1 MNKAPLIAAA
11 AVLLS
16 LAACENK
23 PEEVTS
29 TAPDPQAEALK
40 NAPKVELPPAIKA
53 SVSMRCKD
61 NSIVFAD
68 FYQGEKQVLVKDAKD
83 GPGTMLKAP
92 NAGEPFVADGGYKVT
107 GNEKTATIEI
117 PGKGSR
123 VCHSA

>member
-1 MNKAPLIAAA
+1 MNKAPIFAAA

-23 PEEVTS
+23 PEEVS
-29 TAPDPQAEALK
+29 GTAPDPQAEALK
-40 NAPKVELPPAIKA
+40 NAPKVELPPSIET

-61 NSIVFAD
+61 NSVVFAD
-68 FYQGEKQVLVKDAKD
+68 FYKGAKQVLIKETKD

-92 NAGEPFVADGGYKVT
+92 EAGQPFVADGGFKVT
-107 GNEKTATIEI
+107 GTAKNATIEI

-123 VCHSA
+123 ACHG

>member
-1 MNKAPLIAAA
+1 MKKAPFFAAA

-29 TAPDPQAEALK
+29 VTSDPQAEALK
-40 NAPKVELPPAIKA
+40 NAPKVELPPSIES

-68 FYQGEKQVLVKDAKD
+68 FYKGAKQVLVKETKD

-92 NAGEPFVADGGYKVT
+92 EAGQPFVAEGGYKVT
-107 GNEKTATIEI
+107 GTAKSATIEI

-123 VCHSA
+123 VCHA

>member
-1 MNKAPLIAAA
+1 MKKAPIFAAA
-11 AVLLS
+11 AVLFS
-16 LAACENK
+16 LAACEQK

-29 TAPDPQAEALK
+29 VSKDPQAEALK
-40 NAPKVELPPAIKA
+40 NAPKVELPPSIAA

-68 FYQGEKQVLVKDAKD
+68 FYQGDKQVLIKETKD

-92 NAGEPFVADGGYKVT
+92 AAGEPFVAEGGFKVT
-107 GNEKTATIEI
+107 GTSKNATIEI

-123 VCHSA
+123 VCHA

>member
-1 MNKAPLIAAA
+1 MNKAPIFAAA
-11 AVLLS
+11 AAALFS

-29 TAPDPQAEALK
+29 TAPDPMASQLA
-40 NAPKVELPPAIKA
+40 NAAPVELPPSIQA

-68 FYQGEKQVLVKDAKD
+68 FYQGQKQVLIKETKD
-83 GPGTMLKAP
+83 GPGKMLKAP
-92 NAGEPFVADGGYKVT
+92 NAGEPYVADGGYKLT
-107 GNEKTATIEI
+107 GTAKNATVEV

-123 VCHSA
+123 VCHA

>member
-1 MNKAPLIAAA
+1 MKNLPIFAAA

-16 LAACENK
+16 LAACDQQK

-29 TAPDPQAEALK
+29 VSQDPQAEALK
-40 NAPKVELPPAIKA
+40 NAPKVELPPSIET

-68 FYQGEKQVLVKDAKD
+68 FYKGGKQVQLKAAKD
-83 GPGTMLKAP
+83 GAGTMLKAP
-92 NAGEPFVADGGYKVT
+92 AAGEAYVAEGGYKLT
-107 GNEKTATIEI
+107 GTAKNATIEM

-123 VCHSA
+123 VCHG

>member
-1 MNKAPLIAAA
+1 MKKAPFFAAA

-16 LAACENK
+16 LAACEQK

-29 TAPDPQAEALK
+29 VSSDPQAEALK
-40 NAPKVELPPAIKA
+40 NAPKVELPPSIET

-68 FYQGEKQVLVKDAKD
+68 FYKGAKQVLVKETKD

-92 NAGEPFVADGGYKVT
+92 NAGEPFVAEGGYKVT
-107 GNEKTATIEI
+107 GTAKNATIEI

-123 VCHSA
+123 VCHG

>member
-1 MNKAPLIAAA
+1 MNKTPLFVAAA
-11 AVLLS
+11 ALLS

-40 NAPKVELPPAIKA
+40 NAPKVELPPAIAA

-68 FYQGEKQVLVKDAKD
+68 FYEGEKQVLIKESKD
-83 GPGTMLKAP
+83 GPGKMLKAP
-92 NAGEPFVADGGYKVT
+92 NAGEPYVGEGGYKLT
-107 GNEKTATIEI
+107 GSAKNATVEV

-123 VCHSA
+123 VCHA

>member
-1 MNKAPLIAAA
+1 MNKAPIFAAA

-16 LAACENK
+16 LAACNNK

-40 NAPKVELPPAIKA
+40 NAPKVELPPSIET

-68 FYQGEKQVLVKDAKD
+68 FYKGGKQVLVKQTKD

-92 NAGEPFVADGGYKVT
+92 EAGQPFVADGGYKIT
-107 GNEKTATIEI
+107 GTAKNATIEI
-117 PGKGSR
+117 PGKGAR
-123 VCHSA
+123 DCHG

>member
-1 MNKAPLIAAA
+1 MKNLPIFAAA

-29 TAPDPQAEALK
+29 VTSDPQAEALK
-40 NAPKVELPPAIKA
+40 NAPKVELPPSIET

-68 FYQGEKQVLVKDAKD
+68 FYKGGKQVQVKAAKD

-92 NAGEPFVADGGYKVT
+92 AAGEPFVAEGGYKVT
-107 GNEKTATIEI
+107 GTAKSATIEM

-123 VCHSA
+123 VCHG

>member
-1 MNKAPLIAAA
+1 MKKAPFFTAA

-16 LAACENK
+16 LAACEQK

-29 TAPDPQAEALK
+29 VSSDPQAEALK
-40 NAPKVELPPAIKA
+40 NAPKVELPPSIET

-68 FYQGEKQVLVKDAKD
+68 FYKGAKQVLVKETKD

-107 GNEKTATIEI
+107 GTAKNATIEI

-123 VCHSA
+123 VCHG